1 MSVPAVRST
10 KNRQIEELDNGAH
23 RDRPFNAPAN
33 ETANAR
39 VELIGPLRHANLAI
53 DLAAVAL
60 TAGGVDSDAPTTVM
74 AHSSGKILGFSYKLS
89 GSRHRRAAR
98 PPRSS
103 RPSSPPRARTRSSRA
118 TSWRS
123 PAAACA
129 APVGVFDSAE
139 VTFAK
144 GDAVGMVVTTSH
156 TFAATTD
163 DLDCY
168 LIVRWDASPGVPA

>member
-53 DLAAVAL
+53 DLSAVAL
-60 TAGGVDSDAPTTVM
+60 TAGGVDADAPTTVM
-74 AHSSGKILGFSYKLS
+74 AHSSGKILGFSYKFS
-89 GSRHRRAAR
+89 GSRLGGRRDR
-98 PPRSS
+98 G
-103 RPSSPPRARTRSSRA
+103 
-118 TSWRS
+118 
-123 PAAACA
+123 PAAGGRRPGGRDPVVQGDVKAIASGASA
-129 APVGVFDSAE
+129 APVGVFDRAE

>member
-53 DLAAVAL
+53 DLSAVAL

-74 AHSSGKILGFSYKLS
+74 AHSSGNILGFSYKLS
-89 GSRHRRAAR
+89 GTVTAGGATAAQLQAVVA
-98 PPRSS
+98 PAGASPVVKGDVLAI
-103 RPSSPPRARTRSSRA
+103 PSGGAS
-118 TSWRS
+118 
-123 PAAACA
+123 

-139 VTFAK
+139 VAFKK
-144 GDAVGMVVTTSH
+144 GDAIGMVVTTSH

-168 LIVRWDASPGVPA
+168 LIVRWDPSPGVPA